1 MDKDQKIIA
10 IIARVLKLKKK
21 DIKKNLKI
29 GDVPS
34 WDSLAHINI
43 FLELKKFF
51 SFKIDITR
59 LSKIKSVQDWIN
71 FVLKND

>member
-51 SFKIDITR
+51 SFNNDITR
-59 LSKIKSVQDWIN
+59 LSKIKSVEDWIN
-71 FVLKND
+71 FVFKK

>member
-21 DIKKNLKI
+21 DMKKNLKI